1 MHLIIILML
10 IPYILI
16 RGFLVLKYRFSELG
30 KRLLRMKSKSHASEQ
45 GVERV
50 LGLTI
55 LDGTSCPLRSA

>member
-30 KRLLRMKSKSHASEQ
+30 KSLPWMKSKFHTSEQ
-45 GVERV
+45 GVEGV
-50 LGLTI
+50 LGLTT
-55 LDGTSCPLRSA
+55 LDGTSCPPRPA